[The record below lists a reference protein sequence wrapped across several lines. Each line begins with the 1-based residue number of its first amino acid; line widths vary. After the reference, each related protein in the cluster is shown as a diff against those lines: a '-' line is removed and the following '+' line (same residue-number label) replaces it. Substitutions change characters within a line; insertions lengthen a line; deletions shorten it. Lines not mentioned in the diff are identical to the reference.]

1 MNMAPILFA
10 PSRYFDPGTGSLV
23 IQLVLGVLLAVGLAV
38 RIYWRKIRALFGAKS
53 VEKNESSQD
62 EADDAK

>member
-1 MNMAPILFA
+1 MNMAPILYA
-10 PSRYFDPGTGSLV
+10 PLHYFDPGTGSLI

-38 RIYWRKIRALFGAKS
+38 RIYWRKIKALFGAKS
-53 VEKNESSQD
+53 LVKNESSQD